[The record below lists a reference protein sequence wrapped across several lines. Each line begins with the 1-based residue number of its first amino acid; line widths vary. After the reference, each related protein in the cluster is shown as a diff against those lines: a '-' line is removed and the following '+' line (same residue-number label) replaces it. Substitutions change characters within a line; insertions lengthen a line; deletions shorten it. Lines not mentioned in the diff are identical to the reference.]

1 MIAPACRIDRL
12 VAQPIRPPS
21 ADEFALFQ
29 RLIERDSG
37 IHLSTSKQS
46 LLVGRLLG
54 RVRALGCSSFGDYYR
69 RLLAEGGE
77 EERARMIDAVCTNET
92 HFFREP
98 RHFELLER
106 RLFPVWQQSAALRAR
121 ERRIRVWSAACST
134 GEEPFS
140 LAMLLARHFVAT
152 SGWDCSVLATDLSNR
167 ALTAARTATWLI
179 ERATE
184 IPPPLLKRFMLR
196 GTDEQLGK
204 MRAKPCI
211 RDLVQFQS
219 LNLAVEPYCVQ
230 GTFDV
235 IFCRNVLIYFQA
247 AQKARVIRA
256 LLHHLA
262 PGGYLFLGHAE
273 TVTGMSEE
281 LQNVSPNVYTK
292 R

>member
-1 MIAPACRIDRL
+1 M
-12 VAQPIRPPS
+12 
-21 ADEFALFQ
+21 FQ
-29 RLIERDSG
+29 RLIERHSG

-54 RVRALGCSSFGDYYR
+54 RVRSLGCSSFGEYYR
-69 RLLAEGGE
+69 RLVAEGGD
-77 EERARMIDAVCTNET
+77 EERARMVDAICTNET

-98 RHFELLER
+98 RHFEILER
-106 RLFPVWQQSAALRAR
+106 QLFPMWQRDALARAR
-121 ERRIRVWSAACST
+121 ERRIRIWSAACST

-167 ALTAARTATWLI
+167 ALTAARAATWQI
-179 ERATE
+179 ERSTE
-184 IPPPLLKRFMLR
+184 IPEPLLKRFMLR

-204 MRAKPCI
+204 MRAKPGI
-211 RDLVQFQS
+211 RDLVQFQW

-247 AQKARVIRA
+247 ERKIKVIRA
-256 LLHHLA
+256 LLRHLA

-273 TVTGMSEE
+273 SVTGMSEE
-281 LQNVSPNVYTK
+281 LRSVSPNVYL
-292 R
+292 RR